1 MAIPPKFLN
10 VGGGSKNVWLPD
22 YLHGFD
28 HCLLDIDPRGEP
40 DLLCDARELATQKPG
55 QFDAIYCSHNL
66 EHYYSHEVPTVL
78 RGFLHV
84 LKPGGFV
91 EIRVPDIGALFV
103 EVMKRQLDIDD
114 VVYTSGRG
122 DIRVL
127 DMLYGYGPE
136 IESTGQ
142 DFYAHKTGF
151 TQKSLARALKSAGF
165 GMRITRPGRER
176 ELLMYGFT
184 PRPTASQIKLLNLK
198 LPD

>member
-1 MAIPPKFLN
+1 MGKPRFLN
-10 VGGGSKNVWLPD
+10 VGGGSKHVWLPD
-22 YLHGFD
+22 YLEGFE
-28 HCLLDIDPRGEP
+28 HCLLDIDPRGKP
-40 DLLCDARELATQKPG
+40 DILCDARELVTQTPD

-66 EHYYSHEVPTVL
+66 EHYYAHDVQNVL

-91 EIRVPDIGALFV
+91 EIRVPDIGALFA
-103 EVMKRQLDIDD
+103 EVMERNLDIDD

-122 DIRVL
+122 PVRVL
-127 DMLYGYGPE
+127 DMLYGFGPE
-136 IESTGQ
+136 IESSGQ

-151 TQKSLARALKSAGF
+151 TQKSLTRALEAAGF
-165 GMRITRPGRER
+165 GMRITRRGRGR

-184 PRPTASQIKLLNLK
+184 PKPTAFQIDLLGLK